1 MKQKFDSWNPEIK
14 YSNVT
19 LWPFLSR
26 SLTFEKGAPGFYG
39 HKAPST
45 PWMCRMEGVGTTL
58 LVV

>member
-14 YSNVT
+14 YSNVD
-19 LWPFLSR
+19 LCGSR

-45 PWMCRMEGVGTTL
+45 TPWMCRMEGVGTTP